1 MQSMRSRL
9 LPSKVQLFDD
19 PMAFIEPI
27 KAMNWMHELF
37 VLYKSSIGQSL
48 INDSFEMVCTIM
60 DLFSEYINTHKF
72 VTMKQ
77 TEL

>member
-1 MQSMRSRL
+1 MREQL
-9 LPSKVQLFDD
+9 LPSKLQLFDD

-27 KAMNWMHELF
+27 KAMNWMHELLA
-37 VLYKSSIGQSL
+37 LYKGVISEESL
-48 INDSFEMVCTIM
+48 RDSFEMVCTIIAR
-60 DLFSEYINTHKF
+60 FTEYIGQHKF